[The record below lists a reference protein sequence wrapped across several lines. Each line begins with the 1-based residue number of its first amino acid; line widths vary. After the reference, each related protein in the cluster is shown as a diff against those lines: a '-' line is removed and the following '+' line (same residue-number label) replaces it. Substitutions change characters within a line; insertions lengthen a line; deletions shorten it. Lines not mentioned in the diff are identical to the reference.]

1 MSELVSAISTSMD
14 VSDYKAL
21 TNVKVSRVSIQPEN
35 KSDITMTAGN
45 TSDLFVSY
53 PSRPNSFLDGNN
65 SYLTFTY
72 TMEGTAHGTGRSVAF
87 SNGTPSSLIRTLET
101 IAGSTSIELI
111 NSYNVISAVV
121 DDFQHKDRAKTL
133 GTILED
139 KHASD
144 HKAGFSRDVA
154 TATSA
159 GFTQKRRI
167 CIPLMSL
174 AVGSLADKYFPM
186 GSDIG
191 LRLRLTMED
200 PNIAFRTEHDS
211 DADFAVGYKL
221 EDITYEATY
230 LETDAKT
237 YNQIVKESGGVMK
250 VSGTGIGNFSHT
262 VPQGG
267 TTNTVLI
274 PARYSSVRSYMTTM
288 RDGDSATKNAYNSPG
303 GRTRANLT
311 SYVYRIHGKNY
322 PNLPVVCDEY
332 TSSESFCEFLKTL
345 HSLHNTSQSCV
356 FPASAYVHSGDN
368 HQGSFVFGLDLEEQ
382 GFSSSSMS
390 GLDTNSGNTFLE
402 LIHSSAVPSTGLVVD
417 TFCFYDAI
425 VEINTTTGEVMVSK

>member
-1 MSELVSAISTSMD
+1 MSELISAISTSMD

-35 KSDITMTAGN
+35 KSDLTMTSGN
-45 TSDLFVSY
+45 VSDLYISF

-72 TMEGTAHGTGRSVAF
+72 TMEGTEHGAGRSVAF
-87 SNGTPSSLIRTLET
+87 SNGNPGSLIRSLET

-111 NSYNVISAVV
+111 NNYNVISCVI
-121 DDFQHKDRAKTL
+121 DDCQHKDRALTM

-139 KHASD
+139 KHGSNQ
-144 HKAGFSRDVA
+144 KTGFERDVA
-154 TATSA
+154 TTTSA

-174 AVGSLADKYFPM
+174 AVGSLQDKYFPM
-186 GSDIG
+186 GTDIG

-200 PNIAFRTEHDS
+200 PNLAFRTS
-211 DADFAVGYKL
+211 ADFNVGYKL

-262 VPQGG
+262 LPGG
-267 TTNTVLI
+267 NSTNTVLI
-274 PARYSSVRSYMTTM
+274 PARYSSVRSYITTM
-288 RDGDSATKNAYNSPG
+288 RDGDSATKNEYNSPG

-332 TSSESFCEFLKTL
+332 TSSEAFCEFLKTL
-345 HSLHNTSQSCV
+345 HSLHNTTQSVV
-356 FPASAYVHSGDN
+356 FPASGYIISGNN

-382 GFSSSSMS
+382 GFSSSAMS

-402 LIHSSAVPSTGLVVD
+402 LIHSAVVPSTGLHVD

>member
-35 KSDITMTAGN
+35 KSDLTMTAGN
-45 TSDLFVSY
+45 TSDLHISF
-53 PSRPNSFLDGNN
+53 PSRPNSMMDSAN
-65 SYLTFTY
+65 SYVSLTY

-111 NSYNVISAVV
+111 NNYNVISSVV

-186 GSDIG
+186 GTDIG

-200 PNIAFRTEHDS
+200 PNIAFRTEHAS
-211 DADFAVGYKL
+211 DADFNVGYKL
-221 EDITYEATY
+221 EDITYEACY

-274 PARYSSVRSYMTTM
+274 PARYSSVRSFMTTM

-303 GRTRANLT
+303 GRTRANLS

-322 PNLPVVCDEY
+322 PNLPVSCDNF
-332 TSSESFCEFLKTL
+332 TSSEAFCEFLKTL
-345 HSLHNTSQSCV
+345 HSLHNTQQSCV

-368 HQGSFVFGLDLEEQ
+368 HQGSFCFGLDLEEN
-382 GFSSSSMS
+382 GYSSSSMS

-402 LIHSSAVPSTGLVVD
+402 LVHSSAVPSTGLVVD